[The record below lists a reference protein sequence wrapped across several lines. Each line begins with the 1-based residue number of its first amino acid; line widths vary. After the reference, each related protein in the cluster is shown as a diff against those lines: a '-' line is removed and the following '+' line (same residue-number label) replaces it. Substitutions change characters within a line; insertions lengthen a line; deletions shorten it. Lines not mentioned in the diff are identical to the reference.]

1 MQSSVNVMLS
11 ADGTPLKLTWEMVVE
26 QFENLIKFAAK
37 QQVENY
43 GVDSMMS
50 AEDLYQEGMIKLY
63 DCWKI
68 WCVGKNKDM
77 DEFGPIFRKSLFRAM
92 KKGSPKKAVFIDL
105 EGEDTSL
112 EDVLRDE
119 SAEDTIERMYREYGI
134 NHLREMLSSDI
145 ARSLLDE
152 LVEPSPRT
160 LYEVWADIKRKEMLK
175 SQGKRVNIPKDNT
188 VRMKHII
195 RSLGITSKQYDVAMA
210 EIREKAKIALQ
221 V

>member
-63 DCWKI
+63 DCWRI
-68 WCVGKNKDM
+68 WCLGKNKDI

-92 KKGSPKKAVFIDL
+92 KKGTAKKAVFIDL
-105 EGEDTSL
+105 EGEDTTL
-112 EDVLRDE
+112 ENMLKDE

-134 NHLREMLSSDI
+134 KHLREMLSSDI
-145 ARSLLDE
+145 AKGLLDE

-160 LYEVWADIKRKEMLK
+160 LYEVWADAKRKEMLK

-188 VRMKHII
+188 IRMKHII
-195 RSLGITSKQYDVAMA
+195 RALGITSKQYDVAMA
-210 EIREKAKIALQ
+210 EIREKARIALHI
-221 V
+221 